1 MAHELEFPAEIDLP
15 ITQTLGS
22 IPGRNASRFPHR
34 PMYAVRTD
42 DGWRDVTAVEFD
54 AEVQAVAR
62 GLVAWEVP
70 VGTPVAIMSP
80 TRYEWAVLDF
90 ALWRVGSFAVPIY
103 DSSSAEQIAWILEDS
118 AVMAVITDSQAAANR
133 VRAATEQPPPI
144 WVMADDLLAELTA
157 AGADVD
163 DEVIAQRAAAAT
175 PADPATI
182 VYTSGTTGRPKGCV
196 ITHSNLMFVVRTLA
210 ATTTPVVDTPD
221 ATTVLFLPLA
231 HVLGRGAQLYCAEG
245 GMKVAHCPN
254 PKQLPADMISV
265 SPTFLVGVPR
275 IFEKIF
281 SASQQKA
288 HAGGKGWI
296 FEKAAAVAIDYG
308 RASHNGGPSL
318 ALRIQHAVFDKLV
331 YGKIRAAM
339 GGQLRYAITGGAS
352 LGERLGMF
360 YAGIGLTVMEG
371 YGLTETTASGTFNRA
386 QSPRVGSVG
395 QPMPGTAVR
404 IAEDGEIWL
413 RGPHVMAG
421 YHNNL
426 AATAEA
432 IDADGWFHTG
442 DLGALDADGY
452 LSITG
457 RKKEIIVTAGGKNV
471 APAVLEDRMQAH
483 HLIGESI
490 VVGEARPFIGALVTV
505 DPVALATWA
514 AAKGKTGRTV
524 AELHDDPDLNAEIQA
539 AVDDANAAVSKAES
553 IRAWRLLDVELT
565 EASGHLTPTQKLKR
579 GVITEDFQRDI
590 EDIYSG

>member
-1 MAHELEFPAEIDLP
+1 
-15 ITQTLGS
+15 
-22 IPGRNASRFPHR
+22 
-34 PMYAVRTD
+34 
-42 DGWRDVTAVEFD
+42 
-54 AEVQAVAR
+54 
-62 GLVAWEVP
+62 
-70 VGTPVAIMSP
+70 
-80 TRYEWAVLDF
+80 
-90 ALWRVGSFAVPIY
+90 
-103 DSSSAEQIAWILEDS
+103 
-118 AVMAVITDSQAAANR
+118 
-133 VRAATEQPPPI
+133 
-144 WVMADDLLAELTA
+144 
-157 AGADVD
+157 
-163 DEVIAQRAAAAT
+163 
-175 PADPATI
+175 
-182 VYTSGTTGRPKGCV
+182 
-196 ITHSNLMFVVRTLA
+196 
-210 ATTTPVVDTPD
+210 
-221 ATTVLFLPLA
+221 
-231 HVLGRGAQLYCAEG
+231 
-245 GMKVAHCPN
+245 
-254 PKQLPADMISV
+254 
-265 SPTFLVGVPR
+265 
-275 IFEKIF
+275 
-281 SASQQKA
+281 
-288 HAGGKGWI
+288 
-296 FEKAAAVAIDYG
+296 
-308 RASHNGGPSL
+308 
-318 ALRIQHAVFDKLV
+318 VFDKLV

-386 QSPRVGSVG
+386 QSPRIGSVG